1 MFNFLSS
8 LFNLK
13 SDNQSLLQSKL
24 DNHENKAMW
33 QKSETIYNYPDSKQG
48 NNSLSEAEA
57 EAESN
62 GKSSDHIGDMIDKKQ
77 ELILMD
83 VLKQTIAS
91 IDLKS
96 YIQNSKD
103 ISLLNPYQFVAASDE
118 FKKLFNLYKFV
129 VANDEFKKSF
139 EQLAKQFK
147 KEMNFAIVAGK
158 VKLHDKEEPKD
169 HIWMIIGFE
178 RKDNLYLSYD
188 FIYNQSEK
196 FADKLIIDLQPL
208 LDDVNNDVLILE
220 YNSHPEYRPYG
231 KETITNIDEYFQS
244 KLYLK
249 DITLYQPKEYEYE
262 YGRNLYLA
270 QDEDFFQADIVLFL
284 LDSDFIEHPHR
295 YVNIMDNE
303 LFKQITK
310 IVHRLHVR
318 LNSSECLYIKHYLV
332 SLLIHNEQAKFISNN
347 CLVMFR

>member
-24 DNHENKAMW
+24 DNQENKAMW
-33 QKSETIYNYPDSKQG
+33 QKSETIYNYPDSKEEK
-48 NNSLSEAEA
+48 NSLSEAEA
-57 EAESN
+57 KSN
-62 GKSSDHIGDMIDKKQ
+62 EKSSGHIGDGIKKQ
-77 ELILMD
+77 EPILMEA
-83 VLKQTIAS
+83 LKQTITS

-178 RKDNLYLSYD
+178 GKDNLYLSYD

-244 KLYLK
+244 KLSLK

-262 YGRNLYLA
+262 YGCERNLYLA

-318 LNSSECLYIKHYLV
+318 LNSCECLYIKHYLV